1 MALNKLKEL
10 WINTLLNKHN
20 NIYIY
25 VMVSVKRIF
34 LFLFVSASI
43 GLQGQYT
50 KEFKRIY
57 FDADY
62 LYETGF
68 YEEAFNRYKNLLTLD
83 PGNSNILFRCG
94 ASCLKI
100 PGNESEAV
108 TYLKDAVEGVTLSY
122 KEGSHKESGAPVL
135 SYFMLGQAYHLNY
148 MFDEAIEYY
157 TKYLEVGENQVP
169 LQLDY
174 ARMQIEACKRASEL
188 ERARPSFEFTSV
200 LDHFDDDLPS
210 CSNPVISGAGDVLIF
225 LVDYPSD
232 KKIMMTTKS
241 GDLWSRPKVINSEL
255 GMVGETYPVSLSYDG
270 TELYLV
276 HHYYSHSDLF
286 VSRLEGSRWSEAEAL
301 GYTINGRTSENHA
314 SISKDGKSLYF
325 TSDVRGGSGSFDIYV
340 AHLDEKGDWGE
351 PINLGSTINTPFEE
365 HTPFISS
372 NDSIIFFS
380 SQGHGSIG
388 GLDVYYS
395 ELNSYGVWGE
405 PISLG
410 YPVNTTGDDLF
421 FNPGWD
427 ELEAYYAVPRQDDPT
442 SNTINMVMEVEYEED
457 LALAP
462 AADSSTEEAVV
473 QQEEVKTEPLVAVVA
488 ETVKPEPDIPPT
500 VAMVIEPEETDEIEE
515 VLNRDA
521 RRPEAEVPALEA
533 EPAAVPVTV
542 SSPTALSMLETA
554 VPFDVNDFH
563 LNMAALL
570 EVEKIADIMTNYP
583 ETQVELVGH
592 ADATGAAQHNMLLSF
607 QRAEQIAS
615 YLEKKGIDRK
625 RILVDGKGENS
636 PLAKDNDE
644 DNTLTALARYLN
656 RQVCVKI
663 AGTVP
668 VKSEMSGVF
677 IPEDLRMEEKPGQS
691 ETKQSFQYT
700 IQISAAHSSLPFSR
714 FEKVEQVKEYICT
727 DGYYRYA
734 TGSFLSFQ
742 EAAKQLKIVRK
753 SGFADAY
760 IQTLAWYERAMK

>member
-1 MALNKLKEL
+1 M
-10 WINTLLNKHN
+10 
-20 NIYIY
+20 
-25 VMVSVKRIF
+25 MSVKRIF

-43 GLQGQYT
+43 GLHGQYT

-62 LYETGF
+62 LYETEF

-83 PGNSNILFRCG
+83 PGNSNILFHCG
-94 ASCLKI
+94 ACCLKI
-100 PGNESEAV
+100 PGNETQAV

-135 SYFMLGQAYHLNY
+135 SYYMLGQAYHLNY
-148 MFDEAIEYY
+148 LFDEAIESY
-157 TKYLEVGENQVP
+157 TKFLEVGENQVP
-169 LQLDY
+169 LQLDF
-174 ARMQIEACKRASEL
+174 ARMQIEACQRASEL
-188 ERARPSFEFTSV
+188 ERERPSFEFHGV
-200 LDHFDDDLPS
+200 LDRFDDDLPS

-232 KKIMMTTKS
+232 KKIMMTTKT

-270 TELYLV
+270 SELYLV

-340 AHLDEKGDWGE
+340 AHLDEKGEWGE
-351 PINLGSTINTPFEE
+351 PSNLGSTINTPFEE

-372 NDSIIFFS
+372 NDSILFFS
-380 SQGHGSIG
+380 SQGHASIG
-388 GLDVYYS
+388 GLDVFYS

-405 PISLG
+405 PVSLG
-410 YPVNTTGDDLF
+410 YPVNTTGDDVF

-427 ELEAYYAVPRQDDPT
+427 ELEGYYAVRRADDPT
-442 SNTINMVMEVEYEED
+442 SNTINMVMALEYEED

-462 AADSSTEEAVV
+462 AADSSNEEVVV
-473 QQEEVKTEPLVAVVA
+473 QQEEVKT
-488 ETVKPEPDIPPT
+488 EPDIPPT

-515 VLNRDA
+515 VLNRNA
-521 RRPEAEVPALEA
+521 RQPDTEEVSPVAEQAT
-533 EPAAVPVTV
+533 VPVTV
-542 SSPTALSMLETA
+542 TSPTALSMLETA

-570 EVEKIADIMTNYP
+570 EVEKIADVMSNYT

-592 ADATGAAQHNMLLSF
+592 ADATGTAQHNMLLSF

-625 RILVDGKGENS
+625 RILVDGKGEDS
-636 PLAKDNDE
+636 PLAKDNNE
-644 DNTLTALARYLN
+644 EGTLTALARYLN
-656 RQVCVKI
+656 RQVCVII

-668 VKSEMSGVF
+668 VRSEMAGVF
-677 IPEDLRMEEKPGQS
+677 VPEDLRIEEKPGQS
-691 ETKQSFQYT
+691 EAKQSFQYS
-700 IQISAAHSSLPFSR
+700 IQISAAHSSLPLSR
-714 FEKVEQVKEYICT
+714 FEKVGQVKEYICT

-734 TGSFLSFQ
+734 TGSFLTFQ
-742 EAAKQLKIVRK
+742 EAAKQLKTVRK
-753 SGFADAY
+753 LGFEDAF
-760 IQTLAWYERAMK
+760 IQTLAWYDRAMK